1 MANVMLFYG
10 FGKTL
15 FHKCVGEEMCVSPS
29 ESTAGAGGTPTGCK
43 WWVIALPQA
52 EAWGYRH
59 CGPSGAHTHADPAAT
74 GEGRARR
81 IANPGLQPGE
91 KR

>member
-15 FHKCVGEEMCVSPS
+15 FHKCVSKEMCASPS

-59 CGPSGAHTHADPAAT
+59 CGPSGAHPHAGTLSLTASTAGIRCQGAHPC
-74 GEGRARR
+74 
-81 IANPGLQPGE
+81 
-91 KR
+91 